1 MSSARPTS
9 GRRLNVVQVV
19 ALLLA
24 FVLVT
29 TLGGV
34 LTAGLIM
41 PAVATTSAVTDT
53 AVRLFDDLPSELEQ
67 VPLSEKSVMLA
78 SDGTVLAEFYNQNR
92 IVVPLAEIA
101 PIMQKAVI
109 AVEDKRFYEHGG
121 VDPEGLLRAI
131 FKHATSD
138 SNQGGS
144 TLTQQYVKNMLIQK
158 ALGKGTR
165 AEQLQAIADARVSSG
180 TEGYAR
186 KLNEAKMAI
195 ALEKRMSKDQIL
207 EGYLNIAQY
216 GYQQIY
222 GVEAAAR
229 HFFSISAKDLN
240 YLQAAT
246 IAGITKAPSTYDPER
261 NPEKAQ
267 ERRNL
272 VLGLMHDQGYI
283 TDEEFTTGKATPIA
297 DTLVIGTDS
306 QTCVAANGVSNA
318 GYFCDYVT
326 KVLANDPAFGDTP
339 EKRQDRLYRGGLTIT
354 TTLDRGLQA
363 MADEELKK
371 VVPPGDPS
379 GIGSAISV
387 VQPGTGY
394 ILAMSQSSIY
404 DTSATPTPGHTA
416 VNWNVDNAY
425 NGGNGFAPG
434 SSFKPFTL
442 AEWFKQG
449 HSLDEMVNGTEKK
462 WSEKEFTA
470 CGAPYGNKQWPL
482 RNSEGRGSVMTVLT
496 ATEESV
502 NNAYADM
509 ASRLDLCNIMQT
521 AADLGV
527 HKAGGLEPVGPP
539 DPKPANII
547 GTNSIAPLTMAT
559 AYAAFAAQ
567 GLMCDPVAIIK
578 VVDTDGTELPV
589 PQANCRQA
597 LDPGIANAVSY
608 TLSHVWE
615 GTGKGLGGLGRPAAG
630 KTGTTSDNEY
640 TWFVGYTPQIAS
652 AVWTGNP
659 LAMVSANNAI
669 IAGKKYPHVY
679 GATISG
685 PIWVNFMRRAH
696 DGREVANF
704 PAPPDQYVNGPKRQ
718 VPSVLGQSPDAARKV
733 LEGAGFNV
741 KIDPNT
747 QFSNEYA
754 PNTIM
759 AQNPGPNSRVPGG
772 SVITLIVSAGR
783 DPNQPAFPMG
793 WPGPGDGQGGPGQG
807 DGRGNGKP

>member
-1 MSSARPTS
+1 MVSSARSAS
-9 GRRLNVVQVV
+9 GRRLSAVQVV

-34 LTAGLIM
+34 LTAGLVM
-41 PAVATTSAVTDT
+41 PAVATTSAITDS

-78 SDGTVLAEFYNQNR
+78 SDGTVLAEFYAQNR
-92 IVVPLAEIA
+92 IIVPLAEIA
-101 PIMQKAVI
+101 PIMQQAVI
-109 AVEDKRFYEHGG
+109 AVEDKRFYDHGG
-121 VDPEGLLRAI
+121 IDPEGLLRAL

-158 ALGKGTR
+158 ALQTGTE
-165 AEQLQAIADARVSSG
+165 AEQAQAIAEARASSG

-195 ALEKRMSKDQIL
+195 ALEKRMTKDQIL

-216 GYQQIY
+216 GYQQVY

-229 HFFSISAKDLN
+229 HFFSVSAKDLN

-267 ERRNL
+267 ARRDT
-272 VLGLMHDQGYI
+272 VLGLMYDQHYI
-283 TDEEFTTGKATPIA
+283 TAEELATGKATPITQ
-297 DTLVIGTDS
+297 TLVISNEAT
-306 QTCVAANGVSNA
+306 TCVAANAVANA

-326 KVLANDPAFGDTP
+326 KVIANNPAFGETP
-339 EKRQDRLYRGGLTIT
+339 TERSNRLYRGGLTIT

-371 VVPPGDPS
+371 MVPAGDPS

-394 ILAMSQSSIY
+394 ILAMAQSSIF
-404 DTSATPTPGHTA
+404 DTSKTPPPGYGA
-416 VNWNVDNAY
+416 VNWNADNAY
-425 NGGNGFAPG
+425 GGGNGFAPG

-442 AEWFKQG
+442 TEWFKQG
-449 HSLDEMVNGTEKK
+449 HSLDEMVNGTPRTWDLRK
-462 WSEKEFTA
+462 FTA
-470 CGAPYGNKQWPL
+470 CGAPYGNQTWPL
-482 RNSEGRGSVMTVLT
+482 RNSEGGPGLMTVLN
-496 ATEESV
+496 ATKESV

-509 ASRLDLCNIMQT
+509 ATRLDLCNIMQT

-527 HKAGGLEPVGPP
+527 HKAGGSLAGEGPP
-539 DPKPANII
+539 DAAPSNVI
-547 GTNSIAPLTMAT
+547 GVNSIAPLTMAT

-567 GLMCDPVAIIK
+567 GVMCDPVAIIK
-578 VVDTDGTELPV
+578 VVDTDGKELPV

-608 TLSHVWE
+608 TLTNVWN
-615 GTGKGLGGLGRPAAG
+615 GTGSKLGGIGRPAAG

-640 TWFVGYTPQIAS
+640 TWFVGFTPQMAS

-659 LAMVSANNAI
+659 LAMVSANNKTIGGHFYA
-669 IAGKKYPHVY
+669 HVY
-679 GATISG
+679 GATVSG
-685 PIWVNFMRRAH
+685 PIWVNFMKRAH

-704 PAPPDQYVNGPKRQ
+704 PEPPGQYVNGPKRQ
-718 VPSVLGQSPDAARKV
+718 VPNVLGQSADTARKT
-733 LEGAGFNV
+733 LETAGFNV

-747 QFSNEYA
+747 QWSQYPA
-754 PNTIM
+754 NTVM
-759 AQNPGPNSRVPGG
+759 SQDPGPNSRVAGG
-772 SVITLIVSAGR
+772 SVVTLIVSAGV
-783 DPNQPAFPMG
+783 DPNVPAGG
-793 WPGPGDGQGGPGQG
+793 WPGPGNGGGLPGH
-807 DGRGNGKP
+807 GNQP